1 MNRQANPVGLKPD
14 LQNTAAL
21 VANPVG
27 MNPDL
32 QNTAV
37 LVGRVSTRQETPHGV
52 GHGCLEEALAPFGYK
67 GLKPVLRLTKWPQQH
82 TLKPYLPICAELG
95 FMMHG
100 SIFSI
105 NQLH

>member
-1 MNRQANPVGLKPD
+1 MNRQANLVGLKPD

-32 QNTAV
+32 QNTAA
-37 LVGRVSTRQETPHGV
+37 LVGRVSTRQEIPQGV
-52 GHGCLEEALAPFGYK
+52 GHGCLDEVLAPFGCK
-67 GLKPVLRLTKWPQQH
+67 GLKPVLRMTKWPQQH
-82 TLKPYLPICAELG
+82 ALKPHLPICAELG
-95 FMMHG
+95 YMLRG